1 MDKILFTGGSSLVI
15 AGEWKSGDPFIGSSS
30 IAAVVTFNSKTPV
43 VPFNCTVSLIAPR
56 SFEIYAAASAT
67 ATWPKGIHTLTL
79 SRSEAN
85 FFSNGDPR
93 VEVLE
98 PFQIEVR

>member
-15 AGEWKSGDPFIGSSS
+15 AGEWKSGDAFTGSSS
-30 IAAVVTFNSKTPV
+30 IAAVVEFNTNTPV
-43 VPFNCTVSLIAPR
+43 VPFNCTVSLIATR
-56 SFEIYAAASAT
+56 NFEIYAAASAT
-67 ATWPKGIHTLTL
+67 ATWPKGVHILRL

-85 FFSNGDPR
+85 FFPNGDPR